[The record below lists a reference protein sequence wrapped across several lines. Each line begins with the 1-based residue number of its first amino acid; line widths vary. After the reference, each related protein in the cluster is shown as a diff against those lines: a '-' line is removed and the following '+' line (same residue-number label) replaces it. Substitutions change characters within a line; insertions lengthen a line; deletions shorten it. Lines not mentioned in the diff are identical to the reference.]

1 MLVLFADTDMDMT
14 PEMAEEYGYHLIS
27 MPYSVNGE
35 VIYPY
40 ESFDVFDS
48 KAFYTMLRGGTIPT
62 TSAISEERY
71 LSYFEPHFKNGDDIL
86 YVHFSANM
94 TNTFE
99 FMESA
104 VKKLQEKYPAR
115 KFYRIDTKGIT
126 IPSLMIALEVGKLI
140 KNGKTPEEVLKW
152 AETEV
157 DKFACYFTVD
167 DLRFFHRSGRVGGL
181 SATMGTLIGIRP
193 IITMNS
199 EGKMVSCGKEKGHK
213 KALKRLVQYVLD
225 LGEDIEKH
233 RIIIGNS
240 DCGESARELA
250 DMVREATGKDLNI
263 LITNVNPTAG
273 SHCGPD
279 CTGIC
284 FHAVHR

>member
-40 ESFDVFDS
+40 ESYDVFDS
-48 KAFYTMLRGGTIPT
+48 KAFYKMLREGTIPT

-71 LSYFEPHFKNGDDIL
+71 LNYFEPHFKNGDDIF

-94 TNTFE
+94 SNTFE
-99 FMESA
+99 FMGGA
-104 VKKLQEKYPAR
+104 VKKLLEKYPER
-115 KFYRIDTKGIT
+115 RFYQIDTKGIT
-126 IPSLMIALEVGKLI
+126 IPSLNIAFEVSELLRD
-140 KNGKTPEEVLKW
+140 GKTPEEVLKW

-157 DKFACYFTVD
+157 DKFATYFTVD
-167 DLRFFHRSGRVGGL
+167 DLRFFQKSGRVSGL

-240 DCGESARELA
+240 DCMETAEELA
-250 DMVREATGKDLNI
+250 AMVREATGKELNI
-263 LITNVNPTAG
+263 LITTVNPTSGA
-273 SHCGPD
+273 HCGPNG
-279 CTGIC
+279 TGIC